1 METTKTKFQ
10 ALLSEIERL
19 LEDVKNAYP
28 KNYGEMIQRGMKY
41 FVPIAAVAV
50 LINIIFASHYGIY
63 LLYGII
69 YAPLIVVLLY
79 LIHKKINSGNAKY
92 ADSSELEREIRAAK
106 DEFGEYPDVVNYLDK
121 TYESINVVMAEKN
134 RITNVGAAIFFVL
147 ILTATIFTLVRVN
160 NYQNNYSKYIDECE
174 AVLDINSKK
183 TLARILPF
191 KTEVTDSIQFPA
203 DRLNIYGFYGFLY
216 NGLSIETPNF
226 IYADGYYPEN
236 DLYLLT
242 ITDLNGN
249 PVPKCPDFYFESL
262 RSERVEVITWFNQNS
277 NGYHYEALRL
287 FLSIK
292 ENQDS
297 LRFVVEKL

>member
-10 ALLSEIERL
+10 ALLSEIESL
-19 LEDVKNAYP
+19 LEDLKNAYP
-28 KNYGEMIQRGMKY
+28 KNYSEKIQRCVWFM
-41 FVPIAAVAV
+41 VLIAAVFL
-50 LINIIFASHYGIY
+50 LINIIFASSYGIY
-63 LLYGII
+63 LLYCIV
-69 YAPLIVVLLY
+69 YAPLIVLPLY
-79 LIHKKINSGNAKY
+79 LIYQKFNKGDVKY
-92 ADSSELEREIRAAK
+92 ADSSELEKKIRAAK

-121 TYESINVVMAEKN
+121 TYEGVQTINAKKN
-134 RITNVGAAIFFVL
+134 RITSVVVTISFVL

-160 NYQNNYSKYIDECE
+160 NYERWDSIDNFK
-174 AVLDINSKK
+174 AVLGTNSNKP
-183 TLARILPF
+183 LVRILPF
-191 KTEVTDSIQFPA
+191 KTEVTDSIQLPT
-203 DRLNIYGFYGFLY
+203 DRLNIFGFYDLFY

-226 IYADGYYPEN
+226 IYADGYNPEN

-277 NGYHYEALRL
+277 NGYYYEALRL

-297 LRFVVEKL
+297 LRFVVEKM

>member
-1 METTKTKFQ
+1 MEATKTKFQ
-10 ALLSEIERL
+10 ALLSEIERM
-19 LEDVKNAYP
+19 LEDIKNAYP
-28 KNYGEMIQRGMKY
+28 KNYSEKIQRCVW
-41 FVPIAAVAV
+41 FLVLIAAVFL

-63 LLYGII
+63 LLYCIV
-69 YAPLIVVLLY
+69 YAPLIVLPLY
-79 LIHKKINSGNAKY
+79 LIYQKFNKGDVKY
-92 ADSSELEREIRAAK
+92 ADSSELEKKIRAAK

-121 TYESINVVMAEKN
+121 TYEGVQTINAKKN
-134 RITNVGAAIFFVL
+134 RITSVVVTISFVL

-160 NYQNNYSKYIDECE
+160 NYERWDSIDDFK
-174 AVLDINSKK
+174 AVLGTNSNKP
-183 TLARILPF
+183 LVRILPF
-191 KTEVTDSIQFPA
+191 KTEVTDSIQLPT
-203 DRLNIYGFYGFLY
+203 DRLNIFGLYDLFY

-226 IYADGYYPEN
+226 IYADGYNPEN

-262 RSERVEVITWFNQNS
+262 RSESVDVLLRFNRNS
-277 NGYHYEALRL
+277 HGDYYEALRL

-297 LRFVVEKL
+297 LRYVVEKI